1 MGGSGSGARPAD
13 RARGGRETPAAG
25 RGTRL
30 PRQRLDRLLV
40 DRGLAPSRERAQALI
55 LAGVVRVDGRPSGKP
70 GTLVAADAVLR
81 RVGADHPFV
90 GRGGVKLEGAIAT
103 CRIEVAGRV
112 AVDIGAS
119 TGGFTDCLLQRGA
132 LRVYALDVGRGLLD
146 WSLRTDARVVV
157 LEGLNARRLAPGD
170 LPEPVDLAVIDV
182 SFISLRLILPPL
194 PPLLAPGADVL
205 ALVKPQFEVG
215 RGEVGRGGIVRS
227 PEKHLNALRA
237 VAAAAGTAGFRI
249 RGACASPLP
258 GAEGNREFFLHLR
271 CPPAE
276 TIAGAALEELLGG
289 IVHER

>member
-1 MGGSGSGARPAD
+1 MRGSGSGARPVD
-13 RARGGRETPAAG
+13 RTRGGRETATAG
-25 RGTRL
+25 RGTRAV
-30 PRQRLDRLLV
+30 RQRLDRLLV

-55 LAGVVRVDGRPSGKP
+55 LAGVVRVDGRPAGKP
-70 GTLVAADAVLR
+70 GTLVAADAALQ

-103 CRIEVAGRV
+103 CRVEVAGRV

-119 TGGFTDCLLQRGA
+119 TGGFTDCLLKRGA
-132 LRVYALDVGRGLLD
+132 LRVYARH
-146 WSLRTDARVVV
+146 
-157 LEGLNARRLAPGD
+157 LAADD
-170 LPEPVDLAVIDV
+170 LPEPVGLAVIDV

-249 RGACASPLP
+249 RGACASSLP
-258 GAEGNREFFLHLR
+258 GAEGNREFFLHLA
-271 CPPAE
+271 CAAE
-276 TIAGAALEELLGG
+276 ETLTGAALEELLGG
-289 IVHER
+289 IVHDR